1 MARPLT
7 LPERL
12 GLPVKGARFRLEA
25 ASETGALLVVRI
37 ADGQPVGRITIE
49 VDGPALTI
57 TSVCVDKALRGY
69 GAGSEA
75 ARLLIRAA
83 AAGGFATVRAFAPGG
98 NGLAV
103 YFWFRMG
110 LHPLH
115 GEGPEGGIW
124 VERATT
130 SEPSQRTI

>member
-12 GLPVKGARFRLEA
+12 GLPVQGLRFRLEA
-25 ASETGALLVVRI
+25 SDATGTELRVVRL
-37 ADGQPVGRITIE
+37 ADGEPVGRVIIE
-49 VDGPALTI
+49 VDGPTLIIASMHI
-57 TSVCVDKALRGY
+57 DEALRGY

-75 ARLLIRAA
+75 ARLLVRAA
-83 AAGGFATVRAFAPGG
+83 AAGGFPTVRAFAPGG

-115 GEGPEGGIW
+115 GAGPEGGIW
-124 VERATT
+124 LERKVSDA
-130 SEPSQRTI
+130 

>member
-12 GLPVKGARFRLEA
+12 GLPAQGLRFRLEA
-25 ASETGALLVVRI
+25 VDETGAELRVARLE
-37 ADGQPVGRITIE
+37 DGEPVGRATIE
-49 VDGPALTI
+49 VDGPALSI
-57 TSVCVDKALRGY
+57 TSVCIDETLRGY
-69 GAGSEA
+69 GAASEA
-75 ARLLIRAA
+75 ARLLIGAA
-83 AAGGFATVRAFAPGG
+83 TSGGFAVVRAFAPAGR
-98 NGLAV
+98 GLAV

-124 VERATT
+124 LER
-130 SEPSQRTI
+130 RVG